1 MKSNGGFKEGGW
13 DGKESMDLNKE
24 KGVGFNLEGNVR
36 DLLYLNV
43 LHGKWHMYWIPIDV
57 LLSERVYGNGPILV
71 R

>member
-1 MKSNGGFKEGGW
+1 VIVESNGGFKEGGW

-43 LHGKWHMYWIPIDV
+43 LHV
-57 LLSERVYGNGPILV
+57 LDAY
-71 R
+71 

>member
-1 MKSNGGFKEGGW
+1 MIMKSNGGFKEGGW

-43 LHGKWHMYWIPIDV
+43 LHG
-57 LLSERVYGNGPILV
+57 R
-71 R
+71 